1 MTKDELSPLALPT
14 SRISRLLLT
23 ARSQSQWHIRS
34 GAPNATQDFDF
45 AFMKELLGKADIRA
59 LIPHSGLM
67 CLLDGVIEWDDRA
80 IVCVSDSHRD
90 PANPLRRDG
99 QLAAVHV
106 LEYAAQAT
114 AVHGGL
120 RAKAADETAPPGYL
134 AAVRDVQLH
143 VARLD
148 DLVSPLRIH
157 ATRLFGETANV
168 IYECKVTAADLAIAE
183 ARITIML
190 RA

>member
-1 MTKDELSPLALPT
+1 VKGSQTSQTLLIEKDE
-14 SRISRLLLT
+14 
-23 ARSQSQWHIRS
+23 IR
-34 GAPNATQDFDF
+34 
-45 AFMKELLGKADIRA
+45 K

-67 CLLDGVIEWDDRA
+67 CLLDGVIEWDDRS
-80 IVCVSDSHRD
+80 IVCISNSHRD
-90 PANPLRRDG
+90 PENPLRRDG
-99 QLAAVHV
+99 HLASVHV

-120 RAKAADETAPPGYL
+120 RARSAGTTAPPGYL
-134 AAVRDVQLH
+134 AAVRDAHLH

-168 IYECKVTAADLAIAE
+168 IYECRVLAADLPVAD

-190 RA
+190 RASMVK